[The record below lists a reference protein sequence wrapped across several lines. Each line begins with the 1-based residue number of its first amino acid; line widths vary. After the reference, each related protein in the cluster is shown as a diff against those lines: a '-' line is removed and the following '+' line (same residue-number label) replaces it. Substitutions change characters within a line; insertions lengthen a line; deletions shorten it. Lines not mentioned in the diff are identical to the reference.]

1 MNSPCHRRRAG
12 WFILAGLLLL
22 NTAQSSAQPMRAGSP
37 TPSSPSASGSGDA
50 SRKIVARLRALI
62 AEVRTL
68 APGGEPRALTE
79 AAARFSSETVRM
91 DNAGR
96 VQVYVTV
103 ADTSERTLET
113 LRRHGLV
120 IEVVNVELGIVQG
133 LLPVAQL
140 EALAAEPVVLK
151 IRPPS
156 YATPNVGPVTT
167 QGDSILRCDQARA
180 LGFTGAG
187 VKIGAIS
194 TGVSGLAQSQ
204 ASGELGDVEVLS
216 SGGDDEGTAIL
227 EIIHDCAPDATLIFT
242 TGNTSLEFI
251 QSVNALRSVGA
262 QIIIDDLAF
271 LADPY
276 FEDGPT
282 AGNHRLAAAGALMV
296 TSAGNRALAHYQDM
310 FVPGSFDPQVP
321 GTRHDFGGGDTLLRF
336 QLPAGTSAS
345 IFLQWGNPWGGAMD
359 DYDLCVRQTTGAF
372 VGCSALPQD
381 GTDDPIELL
390 SLECPAAATP
400 LCLGDI
406 QVTLFSGSARPIE
419 IYCTN
424 PCQFQQFN
432 VRGDSVFGHKA
443 VPEVL
448 AVAAAPASDPTSIE
462 PYSSAGPA
470 TVLFPKPEVRFKP
483 DLTAPD
489 GVMTSR
495 PTFNPFFGTSA
506 AAPHVAAIAALVMQA
521 NPTYALVAPQALSD
535 ALKASAIDLGAAG
548 PDSDF
553 GFGRAD
559 ALNAVQAELAKARC
573 QVESNKSSV
582 RVGEEFTV
590 TLRTVPGAGD
600 PWAVFAFAVIF
611 GNPLT
616 FFAVDLATGAFGPPN
631 VIQPSAPPGSIASSS
646 QSFTFQVPFVG
657 QVGAFCVLATPD
669 LTRVSPFSLAPIAF
683 TP

>member
-1 MNSPCHRRRAG
+1 
-12 WFILAGLLLL
+12 
-22 NTAQSSAQPMRAGSP
+22 MRAGSP
-37 TPSSPSASGSGDA
+37 TPSSPSLAASGDA
-50 SRKIVARLRALI
+50 SRKIVARLRALM

-68 APGGEPRALTE
+68 APGGEPRALAD

-91 DNAGR
+91 DQSGR

-103 ADTSERTLET
+103 ADTSEPTLEI

-120 IEVVNVELGIVQG
+120 IEIVNAELGIVQG
-133 LLPVAQL
+133 LVPVSQL
-140 EALAAEPVVLK
+140 EALAGEPLVLK

-167 QGDSILRCDQARA
+167 EGDSILRCDQARA

-187 VKIGAIS
+187 VKVGAIS
-194 TGVSGLAQSQ
+194 LGVSGLVTSQ
-204 ASGELGDVEVLS
+204 AAGELGAVEVLS
-216 SGGDDEGTAIL
+216 NGSDDEGTAIL
-227 EIIHDCAPDATLIFT
+227 EIIHDCASDATLAF
-242 TGNTSLEFI
+242 GAADTSLAFI
-251 QSVNALRSVGA
+251 QSVNALRSWGA

-282 AGNHRLAAAGALMV
+282 AGNHRLAAAGTLLV
-296 TSAGNRALAHYQDM
+296 SSAGNRALAHYQGM
-310 FVPGSFDPQVP
+310 FVPGTFDPQIP

-336 QLPAGTSAS
+336 QLPAGTSTS
-345 IFLQWGNPWGGAMD
+345 VFLQWGNPWGGAMD

-372 VGCSALPQD
+372 VDCSALPQN
-381 GTDDPIELL
+381 GNDDPIESL
-390 SLECPAAATP
+390 SLECPAPASP
-400 LCLGDI
+400 FCLGDI
-406 QVTLFSGSARPIE
+406 QVTLFSGSPRPLE

-424 PCQFQQFN
+424 PCRFQQFN

-448 AVAAAPASDPTSIE
+448 AVAAAPAGDPASIE

-470 TVLFPKPEVRFKP
+470 TILFPTSEVRFKP
-483 DLTAPD
+483 DLTAVD
-489 GVMTSR
+489 GVATSR
-495 PTFNPFFGTSA
+495 PEFNPFFGTSA

-521 NPTYALVAPQALSD
+521 NPSYALVGPQALRD
-535 ALKASAIDLGAAG
+535 ALKASAIDLGPPG

-559 ALNAVQAELAKARC
+559 ALSAVQAELAKARC

-590 TLRTVPGAGD
+590 TLRTFPGAGD

-616 FFAVDLATGAFGPPN
+616 FFSVDLATGAFGLPN
-631 VIQPSAPPGSIASSS
+631 VVQPSTLPAPIASSS
-646 QSFTFQVPFVG
+646 QSFTFQAPFVG
-657 QVGAFCVLATPD
+657 QVGAFCLLATPD
-669 LTRVSPFSLAPIAF
+669 LTRVSPFSLATISF